1 MSVALELPVELRR
14 GLPIVLDEAAEA
26 TDDIEPWELH
36 SELALV
42 SSEVCLRARELLPER
57 DPYAFLD
64 RPREVIPLLVAPADE
79 EEPELALSRA
89 VVGYAAHRL
98 FDAARFALYAIG
110 GLAGLASLAELL
122 H

>member
-14 GLPIVLDEAAEA
+14 GLPTVLEEAVEP

-57 DPYAFLD
+57 DPYAFLA
-64 RPREVIPLLVAPADE
+64 RPREIPLPVAPADE
-79 EEPELALSRA
+79 EEPELALPRA

-98 FDAARFALYAIG
+98 FDAARFGLYAVG
-110 GLAGLASLAELL
+110 ALAGLASLAELL

>member
-14 GLPIVLDEAAEA
+14 GLPTALEEAVEPM
-26 TDDIEPWELH
+26 DDIEPWELH
-36 SELALV
+36 SELVLV
-42 SSEVCLRARELLPER
+42 SPEVCRRALELLPER

-64 RPREVIPLLVAPADE
+64 RPREPILLPVAPVDE
-79 EEPELALSRA
+79 EDPEPSLRRA
-89 VVGYAAHRL
+89 VVGYAAQRL
-98 FDAARFALYAIG
+98 FDTARFALYAIG

>member
-14 GLPIVLDEAAEA
+14 DPPIVLEEAAQA

-36 SELALV
+36 SELVLV
-42 SSEVCLRARELLPER
+42 SPEVCGRARELLPER

-64 RPREVIPLLVAPADE
+64 RPRELILLPVAPADE
-79 EEPELALSRA
+79 EEPELTLPRA

-98 FDAARFALYAIG
+98 FDAARFALYTIG
-110 GLAGLASLAELL
+110 ALAGLASLAELL

>member
-1 MSVALELPVELRR
+1 MSVALELPVELRH
-14 GLPIVLDEAAEA
+14 GLPTVLEEAVEA

-36 SELALV
+36 SELVLV
-42 SSEVCLRARELLPER
+42 SPEVCRRALELLPER

-64 RPREVIPLLVAPADE
+64 RPREPIPLPVAPVDQE
-79 EEPELALSRA
+79 QPELGLRRA

-98 FDAARFALYAIG
+98 LDTARFALYAIG
-110 GLAGLASLAELL
+110 GLAGLASLAEVL